1 MGVLALRN
9 LRNIVSVTLMGGIGV
24 LGGLPPASAAPV
36 NEGAQVLRPL
46 DQEAR
51 QALLAIFQEKDP
63 HAVDRWFGDTFV
75 QHDPA
80 IADGIAGMKAY
91 AREIAESPAASITIY
106 RVLVD
111 HDLVLVHS
119 RYAGLKT
126 QPTPLIAF
134 DLFRFKSGKIVEHWG
149 GQEPETPPN
158 PSGRTQVDG
167 PTQVVDVDKTEVN
180 RALVQRFKEV
190 VTVQLRFDRVQEF
203 LDTHYAQHASHVGDG
218 ISQLNARVA
227 SVTQGRAAATL
238 KPRRY
243 VADGNFVLALVEG
256 NTPMGHT
263 ADYDLFRVQDG
274 KITEHW
280 DVISKIPPPQ
290 QRRNSNDPF

>member
-1 MGVLALRN
+1 MGVHALRN
-9 LRNIVSVTLMGGIGV
+9 LWNMVSVTLLGV
-24 LGGLPPASAAPV
+24 LGGLSPASAASV
-36 NEGAQVLRPL
+36 NEEARAPQPL
-46 DQEAR
+46 DREAR
-51 QALLAIFQEKDP
+51 QVLVAIFQKKDP
-63 HAVDRWFGDTFV
+63 HAIDRWFGDTFV

-80 IADGIAGMKAY
+80 IADGIAGMKTY
-91 AREIAESPAASITIY
+91 AREIAESPTANITIY

-111 HDLVLVHS
+111 QDLVLVHS

-167 PTQVVDVDKTEVN
+167 PTQVVDVDKTEAN

-190 VTVQLRFDRVQEF
+190 VTVQLQFDRVQEF

-227 SVTQGRAAATL
+227 SVTQGRATTL

-256 NTPMGHT
+256 TTPMGHT

-274 KITEHW
+274 KIAEHW
-280 DVISKIPPPQ
+280 DVISKIPPPE

>member
-1 MGVLALRN
+1 MGVHALRN
-9 LRNIVSVTLMGGIGV
+9 LWNMVSVTLLGV
-24 LGGLPPASAAPV
+24 LCGFSHASAASV
-36 NEGAQVLRPL
+36 NEEARAPQPL
-46 DQEAR
+46 DREAR
-51 QALLAIFQEKDP
+51 QVLVAIFQKKDP
-63 HAVDRWFGDTFV
+63 HAIDRWFGDTFV

-80 IADGIAGMKAY
+80 IADGIAGMKTY
-91 AREIAESPAASITIY
+91 ASEIAESPTANITIY

-134 DLFRFKSGKIVEHWG
+134 DLFRFESGKLVEHWG

-167 PTQVVDVDKTEVN
+167 PTQVVDVDKTEAN
-180 RALVQRFKEV
+180 RALVRRFKEV
-190 VTVQLRFDRVQEF
+190 VTVQLQFDRVQEF

-227 SVTQGRAAATL
+227 SVTRGRATTL

-274 KITEHW
+274 KIAEHW
-280 DVISKIPPPQ
+280 DVISKIPPPE

>member
-1 MGVLALRN
+1 MRN
-9 LRNIVSVTLMGGIGV
+9 LRNIMSVTLMGGFGV
-24 LGGLPPASAAPV
+24 LGGLSLASAALV
-36 NEGAQVLRPL
+36 NEAAQAPRPL
-46 DQEAR
+46 DQEAH
-51 QALLAIFQEKDP
+51 QVMLAVFQEKDP

-80 IADGIAGMKAY
+80 IADGMAGMKAL
-91 AREIAESPAASITIY
+91 AREIAESPTARITIY

-119 RYAGLKT
+119 KYEGLRN
-126 QPTPLIAF
+126 QPTSLIAF

-167 PTQVVDVDKTEVN
+167 PTQIVDVDKTEAN

-218 ISQLNARVA
+218 ISRLNARVA
-227 SVTQGRAAATL
+227 SVTQDKAAML

-274 KITEHW
+274 KIVEHW
-280 DVISKIPPPQ
+280 DVISKIPPPE
-290 QRRNSNDPF
+290 QRRNTNDPF